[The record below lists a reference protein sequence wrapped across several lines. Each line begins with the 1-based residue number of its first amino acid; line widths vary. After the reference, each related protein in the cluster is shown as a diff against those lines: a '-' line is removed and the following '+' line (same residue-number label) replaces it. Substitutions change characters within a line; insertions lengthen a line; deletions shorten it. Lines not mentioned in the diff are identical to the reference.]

1 MVAEG
6 AAEPDEV
13 ALPLALPL
21 DTLELDTEEVAVA
34 PIAEAETE
42 PEAEPDTVEVG
53 AGG

>member
-21 DTLELDTEEVAVA
+21 VIGLDTEEVAVA
-34 PIAEAETE
+34 LVEEAETE